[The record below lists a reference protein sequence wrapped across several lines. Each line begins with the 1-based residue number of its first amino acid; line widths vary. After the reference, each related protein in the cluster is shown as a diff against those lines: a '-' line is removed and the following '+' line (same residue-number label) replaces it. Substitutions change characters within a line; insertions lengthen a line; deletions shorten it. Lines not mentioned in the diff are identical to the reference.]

1 MRRTVATAATILAIP
16 ALAIAQ
22 PAAVAPTA
30 VPVSSVPAY
39 GAPGATPIIVAPPP
53 VEPAPTLTGIDRRQ
67 KDDPGSDRS
76 YLARTALVAPSGTV
90 TFQARAPLAPGMMGG
105 ISASLGR
112 VELGVSGIVVADAD
126 GAALGFNAK
135 VQLLEGR
142 RSALA
147 VSLDTITP
155 PDDDETLY
163 YAQLVASF
171 CADGDACDTL
181 LSGHLSMFALDGE
194 DEAPV
199 FLGLSFSKGRRG
211 KLVGELHVTDSDS
224 ESVFAGYV
232 GGRWGGNKVAFDAG
246 IGFAGE
252 LDDSGDC
259 YDCYDSDP
267 PIIPYPFL
275 GLSARM

>member
-1 MRRTVATAATILAIP
+1 MRRPVATIATLLAIP
-16 ALAIAQ
+16 SLALAQ
-22 PAAVAPTA
+22 PTLVAPSA

-39 GAPGATPIIVAPPP
+39 GGPGATPVIVAPPP
-53 VEPAPTLTGIDRRQ
+53 VDPEPALTGIDRRQ
-67 KDDPGSDRS
+67 KDDPGSDRA
-76 YLARTALVAPSGTV
+76 YLARTALIAPSGTV

-112 VELGVSGIVVADAD
+112 VEIGASGIVIADED

-135 VQLLEGR
+135 VQLLKGR

-155 PDDDETLY
+155 PDEDDSLY

-171 CADGDACDTL
+171 CTDGDACNTL
-181 LSGHLSMFALDGE
+181 LSAHLSMFALDGE

-199 FLGLSFSKGRRG
+199 FAGLSFSKGRRG
-211 KLVGELHVTDSDS
+211 KLVGELHITDSES
-224 ESVFAGYV
+224 ESVFAGYL

-252 LDDSGDC
+252 LDDAGDC

-267 PIIPYPFL
+267 PIIPYPFV